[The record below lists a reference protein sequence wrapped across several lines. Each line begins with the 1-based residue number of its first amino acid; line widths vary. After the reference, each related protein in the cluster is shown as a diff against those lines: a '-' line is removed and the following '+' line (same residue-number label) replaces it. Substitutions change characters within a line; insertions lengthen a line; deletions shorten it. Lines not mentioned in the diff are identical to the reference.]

1 MKQWQVILSKQA
13 KKDANALDSP
23 KGYRS
28 AYRFKSVKPPK
39 RGFCPIVSEGD
50 WRAESSRL
58 SRKIA
63 YSGLKSQAQALLKI
77 LQSNPYQPPYEK
89 LVGNLAGYYS
99 RRINIQHRLVYE
111 IHEEQ
116 KIVRVLGMWS
126 HYE

>member
-1 MKQWQVILSKQA
+1 MKQWQIILSKQA
-13 KKDANALDSP
+13 KKDANALDS
-23 KGYRS
+23 
-28 AYRFKSVKPPK
+28 RFKSVKPPN
-39 RGFCPIVSEGD
+39 
-50 WRAESSRL
+50 AL

-63 YSGLKSQAQALLKI
+63 SSGLKPQTQALLEI

-99 RRINIQHRLVYE
+99 RHINIQHRLVYE

-116 KIVRVLGMWS
+116 KIVRVLRMWS